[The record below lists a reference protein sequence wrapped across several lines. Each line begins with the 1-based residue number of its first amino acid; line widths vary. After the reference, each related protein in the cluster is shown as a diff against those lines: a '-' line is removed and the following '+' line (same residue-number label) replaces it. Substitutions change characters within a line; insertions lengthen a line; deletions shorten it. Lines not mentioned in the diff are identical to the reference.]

1 MVVALARISR
11 VSGSDRDFDRARSA
25 ILLLRIYD
33 AANFI
38 KFRSWAAQSK
48 CAGFAIYY
56 CFVERL
62 NWFHPARVAGAI
74 DQLYVILSVADR

>member
-25 ILLLRIYD
+25 ILILRIYD

-48 CAGFAIYY
+48 
-56 CFVERL
+56 
-62 NWFHPARVAGAI
+62 W
-74 DQLYVILSVADR
+74 